1 MIHGLS
7 HDPHR
12 EFFIQR
18 VAGGSQAGAEAGK
31 TSQDD
36 EGELGLMGMTGRQ
49 MQAMVCL
56 EAFLF
61 SSVQDGIYA
70 L

>member
-18 VAGGSQAGAEAGK
+18 VAGGSQAGADAGK

-36 EGELGLMGMTGRQ
+36 EGELGIMGMTGRQ
-49 MQAMVCL
+49 MQAMVCI

-61 SSVQDGIYA
+61 SLVKDGICA